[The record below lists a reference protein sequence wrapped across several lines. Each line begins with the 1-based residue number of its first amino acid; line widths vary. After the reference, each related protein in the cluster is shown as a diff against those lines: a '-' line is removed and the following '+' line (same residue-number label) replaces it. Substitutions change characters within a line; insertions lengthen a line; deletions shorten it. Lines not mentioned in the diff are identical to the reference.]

1 MAQQSQTISGP
12 ARPSVT
18 SPSTAVRK
26 PAASTDGSP
35 NSGRRR
41 RIRPRTLVVSATAW
55 LLAAVFL
62 LPYVQMVI
70 TALRPA
76 TELRDA
82 TYLPRQFAWSNFIDV
97 WRESSLGA
105 NLRVTLLVAV
115 GSTLLVLLVALP
127 AAYYTARVKFRGRT
141 LFLLLV
147 LVTQMFQ
154 PTSLLVGLYREFYQ
168 LQMLNSVWTLILCNA
183 AFNLAFAIWILTAYI
198 RSIPVELE
206 EAAMIDGLGR
216 VRALLKVT
224 LPLAMPGV
232 VTAVIFTFIAAWNEF
247 VMGLTLSTVPENQP
261 LTVGINNFIG
271 NYTVQWNYLFAGSV
285 VAIVPVVVLFAVIER
300 HVVSGLTAGSVK

>member
-1 MAQQSQTISGP
+1 MSTPAATVTTP
-12 ARPSVT
+12 ARRS
-18 SPSTAVRK
+18 A
-26 PAASTDGSP
+26 PAAAGSAP
-35 NSGRRR
+35 RRTV
-41 RIRPRTLVVSATAW
+41 RPRTVIIAGLAW

-62 LPYVQMVI
+62 LPYLEMVV
-70 TALRPA
+70 TAVRPA
-76 TELRDA
+76 GELRDA
-82 TYLPRQFAWSNFIDV
+82 TYLPGHFQWSNLIDV
-97 WRESSLGA
+97 WRESNLGS
-105 NLRVTLLVAV
+105 NLRVTLLVAG

-127 AAYYTARVKFRGRT
+127 AAYYTARTRFRGRT
-141 LFLLLV
+141 VFLLLV

-168 LQMLNSVWTLILCNA
+168 FDMLNSVWTLILCNG

-198 RSIPVELE
+198 GSIPVELE

-216 VRALLKVT
+216 VGALFRVT

-247 VMGLTLSTVPENQP
+247 VMGLTLSTVPDSQP
-261 LTVGINNFIG
+261 LTVGINSFVG

-285 VAIVPVVVLFAVIER
+285 VAIVPVVILFAFIER
-300 HVVSGLTAGSVK
+300 HVVSGLTAGSVE

>member
-1 MAQQSQTISGP
+1 MSPQTLDRPRTGQSRHRTAELTVT
-12 ARPSVT
+12 ARP
-18 SPSTAVRK
+18 
-26 PAASTDGSP
+26 
-35 NSGRRR
+35 RRR
-41 RIRPRTLVVSATAW
+41 LRPRTLVIASVAW

-62 LPYVQMVI
+62 LPYTQMVV

-76 TELRDA
+76 DELRDA
-82 TYLPRQFAWSNFIDV
+82 TYLPRHFAWSNFVDV
-97 WRESSLGA
+97 WRESTLGG
-105 NLRVTLLVAV
+105 NLRVTLLVAA

-127 AAYYTARVKFRGRT
+127 AAYYTARISFRGRK

-168 LQMLNSVWTLILCNA
+168 LNMLNSVWTLMICNA

-198 RSIPVELE
+198 SSIPVALE
-206 EAAMIDGLGR
+206 EAAMIDGLSR
-216 VRALLKVT
+216 FQALIRVT
-224 LPLAMPGV
+224 LPLALPGV

-247 VMGLTLSTVPENQP
+247 VMGLTLSTVPESQP
-261 LTVGINNFIG
+261 LTVGINGFIG

-285 VAIVPVVVLFAVIER
+285 VAIVPVVVLFAFIER
-300 HVVSGLTAGSVK
+300 QVVSGLTAGSVK

>member
-1 MAQQSQTISGP
+1 MAQQTYA
-12 ARPSVT
+12 ARPAARPRAGAT
-18 SPSTAVRK
+18 PPPPRAPRRSP
-26 PAASTDGSP
+26 
-35 NSGRRR
+35 
-41 RIRPRTLVVSATAW
+41 RPRTVLVASLAW
-55 LLAAVFL
+55 LIAAVFL
-62 LPYVQMVI
+62 LPYAEMVI

-76 TELRDA
+76 DELRDA
-82 TYLPRQFAWSNFIDV
+82 TYLPGDFAWSNFVDV
-97 WRESSLGA
+97 WRDSHLGA
-105 NLRVTLLVAV
+105 NLRITLLVAG

-127 AAYYTARVKFRGRT
+127 AAYYTARVRYRGRK

-168 LQMLNSVWTLILCNA
+168 LDMLNSVWTLILCNA

-198 RSIPVELE
+198 SAIPVQLE

-216 VRALLKVT
+216 RGALLRVV
-224 LPLAMPGV
+224 LPLALPGV

-247 VMGLTLSTVPENQP
+247 VMGLTLSTVPESQP
-261 LTVGINNFIG
+261 LTVGINSFIG
-271 NYTVQWNYLFAGSV
+271 NYTVQWNYLFAASV
-285 VAIVPVVVLFAVIER
+285 IAIVPVVVLFAFIER